1 MAILRVKADLLRYR
15 VPDDII
21 AYIAGRVQT
30 NIRELE
36 GCLTRLA
43 ALASM
48 GKAAITTDFARQ
60 ALRDLIRTHEL
71 KPDIEMIQKTVSD
84 FFHIRLADLKS
95 KKRTQHIA
103 FCRQVAM
110 YLCRKMTDSSF
121 PAIGEAFSR
130 DHSTVIHAHNLIAR
144 RIANDSAF
152 RFSIEKIERELKGI
166 RASPPD
172 HGYNL
177 NPA

>member
-1 MAILRVKADLLRYR
+1 MRANLAQHRDTILDLVNAEQADR
-15 VPDDII
+15 VPEPHFGII
-21 AYIAGRVQT
+21 ADKLCGD
-30 NIRELE
+30 LE
-36 GCLTRLA
+36 FAFHCG

-48 GKAAITTDFARQ
+48 GKSAITTDFARQ

-84 FFHIRLADLKS
+84 FFQIRLVDLKS

-110 YLCRKMTDSSF
+110 HLCRKMTDSSF
-121 PAIGEAFSR
+121 PAIGEAFGR

-152 RFSIEKIERELKGI
+152 RFSIEKIERELK
-166 RASPPD
+166 AT
-172 HGYNL
+172 HAN
-177 NPA
+177 AA